1 MKIIGH
7 RGAAGLALENTIESI
22 KQGVKSEASYIEI
35 DVHQTKDG
43 VLVLSHDDNLKRTF
57 GVDKKVTDSS
67 LAELH
72 KIAPELPTLEE
83 ALKEC
88 KTEGVIVE
96 LKHYIEP
103 GKVLAEI
110 KKYPKLDIR
119 VASFNHSVLRDL
131 KKTDPKVFCYVLERH
146 SPFEIINF
154 ASGMKA
160 NGIGLSYSLLNPI
173 TYHLAKRKK
182 LHIYIWTV
190 DKPWIARIYARLYKD
205 VYICSNHPELMK
217 KIFKKHR

>member
-22 KQGVKSEASYIEI
+22 KQGVKSKASYIEV
-35 DVHQTKDG
+35 DVHQTKDR
-43 VLVLSHDDNLKRTF
+43 VLVLSHDDSLKRTF
-57 GVDKKVTDSS
+57 GVDKKVTDSTF
-67 LAELH
+67 AELQ
-72 KIAPELPTLEE
+72 KIAPELPTLEA
-83 ALKEC
+83 ALNEC

-103 GKVLAEI
+103 NDVLSVVRN
-110 KKYPKLDIR
+110 YPKLDIR
-119 VASFNHSVLRDL
+119 IASFNHSVLREL
-131 KKTDPKVFCYVLERH
+131 KKTDSKLFCYVLERH
-146 SPFEIINF
+146 SPFEIVNF

-160 NGIGLSYSLLNPI
+160 DGIGLSYSLLNPI

-217 KIFKKHR
+217 RIFKKQR